1 MRTLFLLP
9 DTWDLELDINGNIAS
24 ATSVYQQ
31 SQDVASAGR
40 TFTKDLY
47 FDQTAG
53 IPYFQDILGTRGF
66 PLSLYKMYLE
76 NAATSVSGVVSAQ
89 ASLTADQNRNVGG
102 AILFTNE
109 NGQSGGI
116 SL

>member
-9 DTWDLELDINGNIAS
+9 DTWDLELDINGNIAVAS
-24 ATSVYQQ
+24 DVYQQ

-40 TFTKDLY
+40 TFTNDLY
-47 FDQTAG
+47 YDQARG
-53 IPYFQDILGTRGF
+53 IPYLQDILGTKGF

-76 NAATSVSGVVSAQ
+76 REALSVSGVVSAQ
-89 ASLTADQNRNVGG
+89 AAIRAEPNRTVGG

-109 NGQSGGI
+109 NGQNGGI